1 MTIFE
6 KRFLKPLYFSILQK
20 DIFEIPAVDLGKLSK
35 VKVTHD
41 GAGVGSGWL
50 LDKVVVKETEDAK
63 QQYVFSRDQ

>member
-1 MTIFE
+1 MFE
-6 KRFLKPLYFSILQK
+6 M
-20 DIFEIPAVDLGKLSK
+20 PAVDLGKLLK